1 MLTILPFLAFLA
13 FLDDPR
19 MAGAAIAVGLSFLFG
34 RSRRKL
40 PAAATAGVAGYALGA
55 LAPSAVT
62 AVTEKLRPAVVAAGP
77 KPATGERVKG

>member
-1 MLTILPFLAFLA
+1 MLTFLAFLA

-19 MAGAAIAVGLSFLFG
+19 MAGAAIAVAVSFLFG

-55 LAPSAVT
+55 LAPTAVQAVT
-62 AVTEKLRPAVVAAGP
+62 DKLRPAAVATGP
-77 KPATGERVKG
+77 KPPTGERTKV